1 MEGSGLR
8 SYLEVPDLRQAIVVH
23 FRGGLGNMLFQYFNG
38 LAVSKR
44 LDVPLYAIQEREY
57 IHRSQLEPLGVRLDH
72 ISLPVSLLKRA
83 RRGRDRKLLEHF
95 RSMFG
100 LWLLNP
106 VHEPHFHYWQGILKA
121 RPGSLLSGFWQSH
134 RYFEDL
140 PGKPLDY
147 LDKEKMSEGID
158 SRLLQ
163 LAMRKDTAAVHI
175 RRGDYLSNPSA
186 LARHGILE
194 RSYYDAARAELLK
207 HADVSTFLVFSD
219 EPERARQELG
229 HWDNAIFVSGQ
240 NEIADLRLMGCCR
253 HKIIANSTFSWWA
266 ATLED
271 DSDCVVIAPREWFAP
286 QTLAKRNM
294 KDLFPAHWE
303 LVSSV

>member
-1 MEGSGLR
+1 MERNDSR

-44 LDVPLYAIQEREY
+44 LGAPLYAIQEREY
-57 IHRSQLEPLGVRLDH
+57 VHRSQLEPLGVRLDH
-72 ISLPVSLLKRA
+72 ISLPAPLLKRA
-83 RRGRDRKLLEHF
+83 RRGRDRKLLEHL
-95 RSMFG
+95 RSMLG

-106 VHEPHFHYWQGILKA
+106 VHEPHFHYWPGILETK
-121 RPGSLLSGFWQSH
+121 PGSLLSGFWQSY

-147 LDKEKMSEGID
+147 LDRGKMSKGID
-158 SRLLQ
+158 GRLLQ
-163 LAMRKDTAAVHI
+163 LAMRNDTAAVHI

-194 RSYYDAARAELLK
+194 RSYYDAAREELLK
-207 HADVSTFLVFSD
+207 HADISTFLVFSD
-219 EPERARQELG
+219 EPERAKQELG
-229 HWDNAIFVSGQ
+229 HWDNAIFVNGQ
-240 NEIADLRLMGCCR
+240 NEIADLRLMSCCK
-253 HKIIANSTFSWWA
+253 HNIIANSSFSWWA

-271 DSDCVVIAPREWFAP
+271 DSDCVVVAPRNWFAP
-286 QTLAKRNM
+286 QTLAERNM
-294 KDLFPAHWE
+294 KDLFPAHWK
-303 LVSSV
+303 LVGSV